1 MQELYKT
8 ESHTQQAPGARLHFF
23 RCSFG
28 HRSLPASAV
37 LDEANLLGLL
47 TELLALHHDT
57 VPRIMDLILEKSEVV
72 TEASHSMGNK
82 ANRTNLEI
90 KTNLYNLHNL

>member
-1 MQELYKT
+1 ML
-8 ESHTQQAPGARLHFF
+8 R
-23 RCSFG
+23 
-28 HRSLPASAV
+28 PATHLSPSAV

-90 KTNLYNLHNL
+90 KTNLYNLYNL